1 MREVSMRA
9 MTEGG
14 EPRKGRAEGR
24 QRGRALEDV
33 WYAEE
38 RRTGDV
44 LRSLAMANSSKS
56 SSVTSSAGGRL

>member
-14 EPRKGRAEGR
+14 EPRKGEAEVR

-33 WYAEE
+33 
-38 RRTGDV
+38 
-44 LRSLAMANSSKS
+44 
-56 SSVTSSAGGRL
+56 